1 LGKDCLTCVDN
12 RIAKGLIVKSRLN
25 RSARPIFGKNLI
37 YNQAFLRKGMIMMQ
51 NWSNFTVIAVG
62 LIALILLVLG
72 ANYAVKKLIG
82 IANYFKLSSTF
93 MGMTVLSVATS
104 LPEITSHFTASVNIL
119 RGTLDYQTGSAIVL
133 GANIGSDVVQQTL
146 IMGVVILLAGTLYFR
161 RYFLWKSMIPMIAT
175 TVMCLILGWDGN
187 YSRIDGAIL
196 FGSFLAYIYYLYMD
210 ERKHYKEED
219 NQLQSEE
226 VADGAPT
233 NGREVLRDA
242 LITAVLLVVIIACA
256 TLVLSA
262 TEVVVDRTGIGG
274 SLIGVVTLGL
284 ASALP
289 ELTTALAGVRHKEAG
304 ISLGTLV
311 GSNITNPLVAIGGGA
326 LISTYA
332 VPRPLIVWDLPWEI
346 LTGILLWII
355 LWFNNG
361 RLGKKSAI
369 YLIVIYFIYI
379 IFRSLFFNVDF

>member
-1 LGKDCLTCVDN
+1 
-12 RIAKGLIVKSRLN
+12 
-25 RSARPIFGKNLI
+25 
-37 YNQAFLRKGMIMMQ
+37 MMQ
-51 NWSNFTVIAVG
+51 NWSVFEVAVVG
-62 LIALILLVLG
+62 LVSLALLILG

-93 MGMTVLSVATS
+93 MGMTVLSIATS

-119 RGTLDYQTGSAIVL
+119 RGTLDFQTGSAIVL

-146 IMGVVILLAGTLYFR
+146 IMGIVILLAGTMYFR
-161 RYFLWKSMIPMIAT
+161 RYFLWKSMIPMIGT
-175 TVMCLILGWDGN
+175 TIMCLILGLDGN

-196 FGSFLAYIYYLYMD
+196 FGSFLAYTYYLYMD

-226 VADGAPT
+226 VAEDAPT

-242 LITAVLLVVIIACA
+242 FITAVLLVVIIGCA

-262 TEVVVDRTGIGG
+262 TEVVVDRTGVGG
-274 SLIGVVTLGL
+274 SLIGVITLGL

-289 ELTTALAGVRHKEAG
+289 ELTTALAGIRHKEAG

-311 GSNITNPLVAIGGGA
+311 GSNITNPLLAIGGGA

-332 VPRPLIVWDLPWEI
+332 VPRPLLNWDLPWEI
-346 LTGILLWII
+346 LTGILLWVI
-355 LWFNNG
+355 LWFNKG

-369 YLIVIYFIYI
+369 YLIVIYFVYI
-379 IFRSLFFNVDF
+379 LFRSLFFNVDF

>member
-1 LGKDCLTCVDN
+1 
-12 RIAKGLIVKSRLN
+12 
-25 RSARPIFGKNLI
+25 
-37 YNQAFLRKGMIMMQ
+37 MQ
-51 NWSNFTVIAVG
+51 NLSIFTVIGVG
-62 LIALILLVLG
+62 LLALALLVVG

-93 MGMTVLSVATS
+93 MGMTVLSIATS

-119 RGTLDYQTGSAIVL
+119 RGTLDFQTGSAIVL

-146 IMGVVILLAGTLYFR
+146 IMGIVILLAGTMYFR
-161 RYFLWKSMIPMIAT
+161 RYFLWKSMIPMIGT
-175 TVMCLILGWDGN
+175 TIMCLILGLDGN

-196 FGSFLAYIYYLYMD
+196 FGSFLAYTYYLYMD

-226 VADGAPT
+226 VAEDAPT

-242 LITAVLLVVIIACA
+242 FITAVLLVVIIGCA

-262 TEVVVDRTGIGG
+262 TEVVVDRTGVGG
-274 SLIGVVTLGL
+274 SLIGVITLGL

-289 ELTTALAGVRHKEAG
+289 ELTTALAGIRHKEAG

-311 GSNITNPLVAIGGGA
+311 GSNITNPLLAIGGGA

-332 VPRPLIVWDLPWEI
+332 VPRPLVTWDLPWET
-346 LTGILLWII
+346 LTGMMLWGI

-361 RLGKKSAI
+361 KLGKKSAI
-369 YLIVIYFIYI
+369 YLIVIYFVYI
-379 IFRSLFFNVDF
+379 LFRSLFFNVDF

>member
-1 LGKDCLTCVDN
+1 
-12 RIAKGLIVKSRLN
+12 
-25 RSARPIFGKNLI
+25 
-37 YNQAFLRKGMIMMQ
+37 MQ
-51 NWSNFTVIAVG
+51 NLSIFTVIGVG
-62 LIALILLVLG
+62 LLALALLVVG

-93 MGMTVLSVATS
+93 MGMTVLSIATS

-119 RGTLDYQTGSAIVL
+119 RGSLDYQTGSAIVL

-146 IMGVVILLAGTLYFR
+146 IMGIVIWLAGTLYFR
-161 RYFLWKSMIPMIAT
+161 RYFLWKSMIPMIGT

-187 YSRIDGAIL
+187 YSRIDGAVL
-196 FGSFLAYIYYLYMD
+196 FGSFLAYTYYLYVD

-226 VADGAPT
+226 VAEGAPT
-233 NGREVLRDA
+233 SGREVLRDA

-256 TLVLSA
+256 TVVLSS
-262 TEVVVDRTGIGG
+262 TEIIVEKTGVGG

-289 ELTTALAGVRHKEAG
+289 ELTTALAGIRHKEAG

-311 GSNITNPLVAIGGGA
+311 GSNITNPLLAIGGGA

-332 VPRPLIVWDLPWEI
+332 VPRPLVTWDLPWET
-346 LTGILLWII
+346 LTGMMLWGI

-361 RLGKKSAI
+361 KLGKKTAI
-369 YLIVIYFIYI
+369 YLIVIYFVYI
-379 IFRSLFFNVDF
+379 LFRSLFFNVDF

>member
-1 LGKDCLTCVDN
+1 
-12 RIAKGLIVKSRLN
+12 
-25 RSARPIFGKNLI
+25 
-37 YNQAFLRKGMIMMQ
+37 MQ

>member
-1 LGKDCLTCVDN
+1 
-12 RIAKGLIVKSRLN
+12 
-25 RSARPIFGKNLI
+25 
-37 YNQAFLRKGMIMMQ
+37 MMQ
-51 NWSNFTVIAVG
+51 NWSIFEVAVVG
-62 LIALILLVLG
+62 LVSLALLILG

-93 MGMTVLSVATS
+93 MGMTVLSIATS

-119 RGTLDYQTGSAIVL
+119 RGTLDFQTGSAIVL

-146 IMGVVILLAGTLYFR
+146 IMGIVILLAGTMYFR
-161 RYFLWKSMIPMIAT
+161 RYFLWKSMIPMIST
-175 TVMCLILGWDGN
+175 TIMCLLLGLDGN

-196 FGSFLAYIYYLYMD
+196 FGSFLAYTYYLYMD

-226 VADGAPT
+226 VAEDAPT

-242 LITAVLLVVIIACA
+242 FITAVLLVVIIGCA

-262 TEVVVDRTGIGG
+262 TEVVVDRTGVGG
-274 SLIGVVTLGL
+274 SLIGVITLGL

-289 ELTTALAGVRHKEAG
+289 ELTTALAGIRHKEAG

-311 GSNITNPLVAIGGGA
+311 GSNITNPLLAIGGGA

-332 VPRPLIVWDLPWEI
+332 VPRPLVTWDLPWET
-346 LTGILLWII
+346 LTGMMLWGI

-361 RLGKKSAI
+361 KLGKKSAI
-369 YLIVIYFIYI
+369 YLIVIYFVYI
-379 IFRSLFFNVDF
+379 LFRSLFFNVDF

>member
-1 LGKDCLTCVDN
+1 
-12 RIAKGLIVKSRLN
+12 
-25 RSARPIFGKNLI
+25 
-37 YNQAFLRKGMIMMQ
+37 MMQ
-51 NWSNFTVIAVG
+51 NWSIFTVITVG
-62 LIALILLVLG
+62 LIALALLVLG

-119 RGTLDYQTGSAIVL
+119 RGSLDYQTGSAIVL

-146 IMGVVILLAGTLYFR
+146 IMGIVVLLAGTIYFR
-161 RYFLWKSMIPMIAT
+161 RYFLWKSMIPMIGT
-175 TVMCLILGWDGN
+175 TIMCLILGWDGN

-196 FGSFLAYIYYLYMD
+196 FGSFLAYTYYLYAD

-219 NQLQSEE
+219 NQLQSDE
-226 VADGAPT
+226 VAEGVPA

-242 LITAVLLVVIIACA
+242 LFTTGLLVVIIACA
-256 TLVLSA
+256 TFVLSA
-262 TEVVVDRTGIGG
+262 TEVIVDRTGVGG
-274 SLIGVVTLGL
+274 SLIGVITLGL

-289 ELTTALAGVRHKEAG
+289 ELTTALAGIRHKEAG

-311 GSNITNPLVAIGGGA
+311 GSNITNPLLAVGGGA

-332 VPRPLIVWDLPWEI
+332 VPRPLVLWDLPWET
-346 LTGILLWII
+346 LTGMILWAI

-361 RLGKKSAI
+361 KLGKKSAI

-379 IFRSLFFNVDF
+379 LFRSLFFNVDF

>member
-1 LGKDCLTCVDN
+1 
-12 RIAKGLIVKSRLN
+12 
-25 RSARPIFGKNLI
+25 
-37 YNQAFLRKGMIMMQ
+37 MMQ
-51 NWSNFTVIAVG
+51 NWNILGVIAVG
-62 LIALILLVLG
+62 LVALAVLVLG

-119 RGTLDYQTGSAIVL
+119 RGKLDFQTGSAIVL

-146 IMGVVILLAGTLYFR
+146 IMGIVVLLAGTLYFR
-161 RYFLWKSMIPMIAT
+161 RYFLWKSMIPMIGT
-175 TVMCLILGWDGN
+175 TVMCLILGWDGD

-196 FGSFLAYIYYLYMD
+196 FGTFLAYTYYLYVD
-210 ERKHYKEED
+210 ERKHYKEAD
-219 NQLQSEE
+219 NQINSEE
-226 VADGAPT
+226 LEEEVPA

-242 LITAVLLVVIIACA
+242 LITMALLVLIIACA
-256 TLVLSA
+256 TFVLSA
-262 TEVVVDRTGIGG
+262 TEIIVNRTGVGG
-274 SLIGVVTLGL
+274 SLIGVITLGL

-289 ELTTALAGVRHKEAG
+289 ELTTALAVIRHKEAG
-304 ISLGTLV
+304 ISFGTLV
-311 GSNITNPLVAIGGGA
+311 GSNITNPLLAIGGGA

-332 VPRPLIVWDLPWEI
+332 VPRPLLTWDLPWET
-346 LTGILLWII
+346 LTGILLWVI

-361 RLGKKSAI
+361 KLGKKSAI

-379 IFRSLFFNVDF
+379 FFRSFVFNIDF

>member
-1 LGKDCLTCVDN
+1 MMQDWN
-12 RIAKGLIVKSRLN
+12 
-25 RSARPIFGKNLI
+25 IFG
-37 YNQAFLRKGMIMMQ
+37 
-51 NWSNFTVIAVG
+51 VIAVG
-62 LIALILLVLG
+62 LVALVLLVLG

-119 RGTLDYQTGSAIVL
+119 RGKLDFQTGSAIVL

-146 IMGVVILLAGTLYFR
+146 IMGIVILLAGTLYFR
-161 RYFLWKSMIPMIAT
+161 RYFLWKSMIPMIGT
-175 TVMCLILGWDGN
+175 TVMCLILGFDGN

-196 FGSFLAYIYYLYMD
+196 FGTFIAYSYYLYTD

-219 NQLQSEE
+219 NQINSEE
-226 VADGAPT
+226 LEDEVPA

-242 LITAVLLVVIIACA
+242 LITLLLLVVIIGCA
-256 TLVLSA
+256 TFVLSA
-262 TEVVVDRTGIGG
+262 TEIIVDRTGVGG
-274 SLIGVVTLGL
+274 SLIGVITLGL
-284 ASALP
+284 ASAFP
-289 ELTTALAGVRHKEAG
+289 ELTTALAGIRHKEAG

-311 GSNITNPLVAIGGGA
+311 GSNITNPLLAIGGGA

-332 VPRPLIVWDLPWEI
+332 VPRPLLVWDLPWEI
-346 LTGILLWII
+346 LTGVLLWAI
-355 LWFNNG
+355 LWFNDG
-361 RLGKKSAI
+361 KLGKKSAI

-379 IFRSLFFNVDF
+379 FFRSFVFNIDF

>member
-1 LGKDCLTCVDN
+1 
-12 RIAKGLIVKSRLN
+12 
-25 RSARPIFGKNLI
+25 
-37 YNQAFLRKGMIMMQ
+37 MQ
-51 NWSNFTVIAVG
+51 NLSIFTVIGVG
-62 LIALILLVLG
+62 LLALALLVVG

-93 MGMTVLSVATS
+93 MGMTVLSIATS

-119 RGTLDYQTGSAIVL
+119 RGSLDYQTGSAIVL

-146 IMGVVILLAGTLYFR
+146 IMGIVIWLAGTLYFR
-161 RYFLWKSMIPMIAT
+161 RYFLWKSMIPMIGT

-187 YSRIDGAIL
+187 YSRIDGAVL
-196 FGSFLAYIYYLYMD
+196 FGSFLAYTYYLYVD

-226 VADGAPT
+226 VAEGAPT
-233 NGREVLRDA
+233 SGREVLRDA

-256 TLVLSA
+256 TVVLSS
-262 TEVVVDRTGIGG
+262 TEIIVEKTGVGG

-289 ELTTALAGVRHKEAG
+289 ELTTALAGIRHKEAG

-332 VPRPLIVWDLPWEI
+332 VPRPLLNWDLPWEI
-346 LTGILLWII
+346 LTGILLWVI
-355 LWFNNG
+355 LWFNKG

-369 YLIVIYFIYI
+369 YLIVIYFVYI
-379 IFRSLFFNVDF
+379 LFRSLFFNVDF

>member
-1 LGKDCLTCVDN
+1 
-12 RIAKGLIVKSRLN
+12 
-25 RSARPIFGKNLI
+25 
-37 YNQAFLRKGMIMMQ
+37 MMQ
-51 NWSNFTVIAVG
+51 DWNLFAVITVG
-62 LIALILLVLG
+62 LAALVVLVLG

-119 RGTLDYQTGSAIVL
+119 SGTLDYQTGSAIVL

-146 IMGVVILLAGTLYFR
+146 IMGIVILLSGTLYFR
-161 RYFLWKSMIPMIAT
+161 RYFLWKSMIPMIGT
-175 TVMCLILGWDGN
+175 TIMCIILGWDGN

-196 FGSFLAYIYYLYMD
+196 FGTFLAYTYYLYTD

-219 NQLQSEE
+219 NQLSSSELAE
-226 VADGAPT
+226 DVPS
-233 NGREVLRDA
+233 NGREVFFDT
-242 LITAVLLVVIIACA
+242 LITLILLVVIIGCA

-262 TEVVVDRTGIGG
+262 TELVVDKTGVGG
-274 SLIGVVTLGL
+274 SLIGVITLGL

-311 GSNITNPLVAIGGGA
+311 GSNITNPLLAIGGGA

-332 VPRPLIVWDLPWEI
+332 VPRPLIIWDLPWETM
-346 LTGILLWII
+346 TGILLWAI
-355 LWFNNG
+355 LWFNKG
-361 RLGKKSAI
+361 KLGKKSAI
-369 YLIVIYFIYI
+369 YLIVIYFVYI
-379 IFRSLFFNVDF
+379 FFRSFVFNVDF

>member
-1 LGKDCLTCVDN
+1 
-12 RIAKGLIVKSRLN
+12 
-25 RSARPIFGKNLI
+25 
-37 YNQAFLRKGMIMMQ
+37 MQ
-51 NWSNFTVIAVG
+51 NWSIYTVIAVG
-62 LIALILLVLG
+62 LIALVLLVLG

-146 IMGVVILLAGTLYFR
+146 IMGIVILLAGTMYFR
-161 RYFLWKSMIPMIAT
+161 RYFLWKSMIPMIGT
-175 TVMCLILGWDGN
+175 TIMCLIMGLDGN

-196 FGSFLAYIYYLYMD
+196 FGSFLAYTYYLYAD

-219 NQLQSEE
+219 NQLQSDEAAE
-226 VADGAPT
+226 DAPK
-233 NGREVLRDA
+233 NVREVLSDA
-242 LITAVLLVVIIACA
+242 LITSGLLVIIIGCA
-256 TLVLSA
+256 TFVLSA
-262 TEVVVDRTGIGG
+262 TETIVNRTGVGG

-289 ELTTALAGVRHKEAG
+289 EFTTAMAGVRHKEAG

-311 GSNITNPLVAIGGGA
+311 GSNITNPLLAIGGGA

-332 VPRPLIVWDLPWEI
+332 VPRPLVLWDLPWET
-346 LTGILLWII
+346 LTGMLLWAI
-355 LWFNNG
+355 LWFNKG

-369 YLIVIYFIYI
+369 YLIVIYFVYI
-379 IFRSLFFNVDF
+379 IFRSLFFNIDF

>member
-1 LGKDCLTCVDN
+1 
-12 RIAKGLIVKSRLN
+12 
-25 RSARPIFGKNLI
+25 
-37 YNQAFLRKGMIMMQ
+37 MMQ

>member
-1 LGKDCLTCVDN
+1 
-12 RIAKGLIVKSRLN
+12 
-25 RSARPIFGKNLI
+25 
-37 YNQAFLRKGMIMMQ
+37 MMQ
-51 NWSNFTVIAVG
+51 NWSIFTVITVG
-62 LIALILLVLG
+62 LIALALLVLG

-119 RGTLDYQTGSAIVL
+119 RGSLDYQTGSAIVL

-146 IMGVVILLAGTLYFR
+146 IMGIVVLLAGTIYFR
-161 RYFLWKSMIPMIAT
+161 RYFLWKSMIPMIGT
-175 TVMCLILGWDGN
+175 TIMCLILGWDGN

-196 FGSFLAYIYYLYMD
+196 FGSFLAYTYYLYAD

-219 NQLQSEE
+219 NQLQSDE
-226 VADGAPT
+226 VAEGVPA

-242 LITAVLLVVIIACA
+242 LFTTGLLVVIIACA
-256 TLVLSA
+256 TFVLSA
-262 TEVVVDRTGIGG
+262 TEVIVNRTGVGG
-274 SLIGVVTLGL
+274 SLIGVITLGL

-289 ELTTALAGVRHKEAG
+289 ELTTALAGIRHKEAG

-311 GSNITNPLVAIGGGA
+311 GSNITNPLLAIGGGA

-332 VPRPLIVWDLPWEI
+332 VPRPLVLWDLPWET
-346 LTGILLWII
+346 LTGMILWAI

-361 RLGKKSAI
+361 KLGKKSAI

-379 IFRSLFFNVDF
+379 LFRSLFFNVDF